1 MFRKCSFRAYT
12 ARKRLGFFLSVQRLL
27 KPGYWSASLLLI
39 LLGQLLNLLLLGT
52 DLPPVFAHV
61 ASVAPIVQRLE
72 NPSQLVQKGRTLY
85 ETGQFAASA
94 NSWQQ
99 AAQIYQSL
107 GDKLNQAEALSFISL
122 AYQQLGQWEEAR
134 RAIASSLQ
142 LLKNNRLQTKDSK
155 LILARSLNTQGHLQ
169 LALGQAELALTTWQ
183 QAAANYT
190 QAGNDAGIIG
200 SQINQVQALQNL
212 GFYRRANKILTQ
224 LEQTLQNKPDALK
237 ATGLRSLG
245 NALRTAGDLDQ
256 SRRVLQQSF
265 RIAQKLKSP
274 QEIAASLI
282 SLGNTAQAQQDI
294 PNALKFY
301 QQSQAA
307 SILPITRIQ
316 AQLNQL
322 SLLVETKSWSN
333 AQALWPQIQPEIA
346 NLPPSRIAVYAG
358 INFAQSLIRLKQLST
373 ASTLSWPEIGQLLAK
388 AIQQAR
394 SIKDNRAEAYALG
407 HLGGLYE
414 QTQQLSNAQDLTQQA
429 LILAQ
434 TINAPDI
441 AYRWQWQLGRLL
453 KAQGN
458 IPGAIANYTQAV
470 STLQSL
476 RSDLVAINPDVQF
489 SFRESVEPV
498 YRELVELHLRQTATK
513 EPSQENLKQARNTI
527 ESLQLA
533 ELDNFFRSACLQPKV
548 EIDKLVDQDSTTAA
562 AVIYA
567 IILPQQLEI
576 IVKLPNQESLR
587 HYKTTIAQDKVES
600 TVASLREYLLDVTRT
615 SQVKTQSQQLYSWLI
630 RPAEAEL
637 ANSGIKNL
645 VFVLDGSLRN
655 IPMAVL
661 YDSQQQKYLSR
672 WVELIVR

>member
-12 ARKRLGFFLSVQRLL
+12 ARKRLGFFLTVQRLL
-27 KPGYWSASLLLI
+27 KPGYLGASLLLI

-61 ASVAPIVQRLE
+61 ASVAPIVQSLE

-85 ETGQFAASA
+85 ETGQFADAA
-94 NSWQQ
+94 KVWQQ

-107 GDKLNQAEALSFISL
+107 GDKLNQAKALSFISL

-142 LLKNNRLQTKDSK
+142 ILKHDRLQTKDSK

-224 LEQTLQNKPDALK
+224 LEQTLQNKPDVLK

-245 NALRTAGDLDQ
+245 NALRAVGDLDQ

-265 RIAQKLKSP
+265 QIAQKLKSP
-274 QEIAASLI
+274 QEIGASLI

-301 QQSQAA
+301 QQAQAE
-307 SILPITRIQ
+307 SSLPITRIQ
-316 AQLNQL
+316 AQVNQL

-346 NLPPSRIAVYAG
+346 KLPPSRTAVYAR
-358 INFAQSLIRLKQLST
+358 INLAQSLMKLGAVEGERGRGGERENFTPSPPPPPT
-373 ASTLSWPEIGQLLAK
+373 PEGPPSPLTPSSVAQLLAT

-394 SIKDNRAEAYALG
+394 SIKDTRAEAYALG

-434 TINAPDI
+434 TINASDI

-458 IPGAIANYTQAV
+458 ITGAIANYTQAI

-498 YRELVELHLRQTATK
+498 YRELVELRLRQTGTI
-513 EPSQENLKQARNTI
+513 EPSQENLKQARKTI

-533 ELDNFFRSACLQPKV
+533 ELDNFFRSACLQPRV
-548 EIDKLVDQDSTTAA
+548 EIDKLVDQDNTTAA

-587 HYKTTIAQDKVES
+587 HYKTTMG
-600 TVASLREYLLDVTRT
+600 ASHLC
-615 SQVKTQSQQLYSWLI
+615 KNI
-630 RPAEAEL
+630 R
-637 ANSGIKNL
+637 
-645 VFVLDGSLRN
+645 
-655 IPMAVL
+655 
-661 YDSQQQKYLSR
+661 
-672 WVELIVR
+672 